1 MNDNA
6 VTGEK
11 YVKILEIRNVMILKY
26 WNIHYPT
33 LKPETRMMRY
43 FGGGLSIKLWIA
55 TNTTRKE
62 DSCGRK
68 KFK

>member
-26 WNIHYPT
+26 WNIHYLT

-43 FGGGLSIKLWIA
+43 FGGGLSIKL
-55 TNTTRKE
+55 
-62 DSCGRK
+62 
-68 KFK
+68 